1 MRTGAHCCCVKS
13 QVYLIQR
20 SILCYYKGKVK
31 LIYLFWRSRNQA
43 VLWFGGQTLFLS
55 GAFRFFFRA
64 LCLRY
69 DPQFSMYSEEPSV
82 HIACAGLLWA
92 LSMLCMLIGIYQ
104 MLRKGPVIHQF

>member
-1 MRTGAHCCCVKS
+1 MRTVALCCCVKS

-55 GAFRFFFRA
+55 GAFRFFFRV

-92 LSMLCMLIGIYQ
+92 LSMLIGIYRL
-104 MLRKGPVIHQF
+104 LRKGPVIHQF

>member
-1 MRTGAHCCCVKS
+1 MKS

-55 GAFRFFFRA
+55 GAFRFFFRS

-92 LSMLCMLIGIYQ
+92 LSMLCMLIGIYW